1 MKTIALENDRK
12 INIFNDRYI
21 WILLIISLSVRI
33 YLSFFT
39 YIIENDS
46 VAFMQNAKFF
56 ADGDFQSGL
65 RHDYHPLYSFI
76 MAVLYKVIPNMELSG
91 TIVSVFF
98 GTLTVIIFYLIGK
111 SIFDQKLSFVS
122 SIILASHPYAVRFS
136 ADIISESTYFF
147 LFISA
152 LGLGFSAITK
162 KKFSLFALTGIC
174 AALAYLARPEGIG
187 ILFIVAGWCL
197 LNDFAKIKV
206 VWKEKV
212 ISILVLIV
220 SFLVF
225 SLPYL
230 VFIKKETGEWHLT
243 KKKSLSQMIG
253 VKETSSGQENV
264 EPVKENVDWKR
275 SSDANISKQTD
286 ASRTDLSTHLKSI
299 LYIMKR
305 YLDTLHPLLF
315 IFLII
320 GVVNWSRIK
329 KERVFGLYIASIIV
343 VYLFILYRLNIMHI
357 PNYGEISQYPSRRH
371 LMPLVI
377 PAIFYVGIGVY
388 TAGTW
393 MHEKFQHNSL
403 TVGFKELL
411 KSTWI
416 TQLIVLMIVV
426 SALLPK
432 TLKPQRFDKLGIKKA
447 GQWIREH
454 SNKPFSAVLSTSAR
468 NAYYAGG
475 KHVQMESIDGA
486 LEQAQAK
493 KADYILIT
501 QRDYEAIET
510 GLLESIKN
518 KEIALAYKYPEEK
531 TFNRQIIYLYRV
543 LY

>member
-39 YIIENDS
+39 HIIENDS

-56 ADGDFQSGL
+56 ADGNFQSGL

-76 MAVLYKVIPNMELSG
+76 TAVLYKVIPNMELSG

-111 SIFDQKLSFVS
+111 SIFDQKISFVS
-122 SIILASHPYAVRFS
+122 SIILAFHPYAVRFS

-152 LGLGFSAITK
+152 LGLGFFAITK

-253 VKETSSGQENV
+253 VKETLSGQENV
-264 EPVKENVDWKR
+264 EPVEKNVDWKR
-275 SSDANISKQTD
+275 SSDANISKQTS
-286 ASRTDLSTHLKSI
+286 ARRTDLSTHLKSI

-329 KERVFGLYIASIIV
+329 KERVFGLYISSIIV
-343 VYLFILYRLNIMHI
+343 FYLFVLYRLNITFLSDDDV
-357 PNYGEISQYPSRRH
+357 SQYPSRRH

-377 PAIFYVGIGVY
+377 PAVFYVGIGVY

-411 KSTWI
+411 RSTWI

-426 SALLPK
+426 CVLLPK
-432 TLKPQRFDKLGIKKA
+432 TLKPQRFDKLGIKKV

-454 SNKPFSAVLSTSAR
+454 SHKPFPAVLSTSAR
-468 NAYYAGG
+468 NAYYAEG

-486 LEQAQAK
+486 LEQARAK

-518 KEIALAYKYPEEK
+518 NEIALAYKYPEEK
-531 TFNRQIIYLYRV
+531 TFNRQIIYLYQV